1 MDAHIKLQLTP
12 VYTKQAPSITL
23 NINGKTIFNEHLNDK
38 IDFKHVVQ
46 SDHSLRLK
54 IKRSGRTKSI
64 IDSDPGNGFIIS
76 KLDINGVKINPDV
89 GSYQCTNNDYLE
101 THTIHGKHFTS
112 AEVKDFTIHTSID
125 GLDARNRYIRYPCDW
140 DSVLKAMAF
149 YKETIKK
156 HNNGKH
162 FTLNGEYFLEIPHY
176 TLRGQITKNKDRFD
190 ITGQHHK
197 YCFFGASMTDW
208 NFKQGTP
215 PIYNKENYADL
226 FMQQL
231 GGINLASSGQT
242 NQEIFETVYK
252 YLKNNKVDVCLVQ
265 LIGTVGRQVKNANTK
280 EIYRWS
286 PHTNKNLDHVDEFTK
301 SKLKNIQEYF
311 VYLDTTPILALQMSE
326 YQKLISYAVD
336 RGSKIFFISY
346 FRDEYDSMKQVIPNN
361 MAPYFDLDPNT
372 KYCKDNGYHAT
383 PEEQENYFQS
393 LVDFIRKIT

>member
-101 THTIHGKHFTS
+101 THTIHGKHFT
-112 AEVKDFTIHTSID
+112 
-125 GLDARNRYIRYPCDW
+125 
-140 DSVLKAMAF
+140 
-149 YKETIKK
+149 
-156 HNNGKH
+156 
-162 FTLNGEYFLEIPHY
+162 LNGEYFLEIPYY
-176 TLRGQITKNKDRFD
+176 TLRGQITKNKDRVD

-197 YCFFGASMTDW
+197 YCFFGASMTTWD
-208 NFKQGTP
+208 FTQGTP
-215 PIYNKENYADL
+215 SIYNKENYADL
-226 FMQQL
+226 FMQQM

-301 SKLKNIQEYF
+301 SKLKSIQEYF
-311 VYLDTTPILALQMSE
+311 VYLDIAPILALQIPE
-326 YQKLISYAVD
+326 YQKLIAYAED

-346 FRDEYDSMKQVIPNN
+346 FRDEYDIMKQVIPNN

-383 PEEQENYFQS
+383 PEEQENYSQS

>member
-101 THTIHGKHFTS
+101 THTIHGKHFT
-112 AEVKDFTIHTSID
+112 
-125 GLDARNRYIRYPCDW
+125 
-140 DSVLKAMAF
+140 
-149 YKETIKK
+149 
-156 HNNGKH
+156 
-162 FTLNGEYFLEIPHY
+162 LNGEYFLEIPYY
-176 TLRGQITKNKDRFD
+176 TLRGQITKNKDRVD

-197 YCFFGASMTDW
+197 YCFFGASMTTWD
-208 NFKQGTP
+208 FTQGTP
-215 PIYNKENYADL
+215 SIYNKENYADL
-226 FMQQL
+226 FMQQM

-286 PHTNKNLDHVDEFTK
+286 PHINKNLDHVDEFTK

>member
-12 VYTKQAPSITL
+12 VYTKQAPSIIL
-23 NINGKTIFNEHLNDK
+23 DINGKTIFNEHLNDK
-38 IDFKHVVQ
+38 IDFEHDVQ
-46 SDHSLRLK
+46 NDHSLQLK

-64 IDSDPGNGFIIS
+64 IDSDPENGFIIS
-76 KLDINGVKINPDV
+76 KLDINGVDINPDV

-101 THTIHGKHFTS
+101 THTIHGKHFT
-112 AEVKDFTIHTSID
+112 
-125 GLDARNRYIRYPCDW
+125 
-140 DSVLKAMAF
+140 
-149 YKETIKK
+149 
-156 HNNGKH
+156 
-162 FTLNGEYFLEIPHY
+162 LNGNYSLEIPYY

-208 NFKQGTP
+208 DFTQGTP
-215 PIYNKENYADL
+215 PIYDKEDYADL
-226 FMQQL
+226 FIKRM

-265 LIGTVGRQVKNANTK
+265 LIGTVGRQVKNENTK

-311 VYLDTTPILALQMSE
+311 VYLDTTPVLALQMPE
-326 YQKLISYAVD
+326 YQKLVAYAED
-336 RGSKIFFISY
+336 RGSKIFFITY
-346 FRDEYDSMKQVIPNN
+346 FRDEYDIMKQVIPNN
-361 MAPYFDLDPNT
+361 MAPYFDIDPNT
-372 KYCKDNGYHAT
+372 KYCKDNGHHAT
-383 PEEQENYFQS
+383 PEEQENYSQS
-393 LVDFIRKIT
+393 LVDFIRKII

>member
-23 NINGKTIFNEHLNDK
+23 NINGNTIFNEHLNDK

-64 IDSDPGNGFIIS
+64 INSDPGNGFIIS

-101 THTIHGKHFTS
+101 THTIHGKHFT
-112 AEVKDFTIHTSID
+112 
-125 GLDARNRYIRYPCDW
+125 
-140 DSVLKAMAF
+140 
-149 YKETIKK
+149 
-156 HNNGKH
+156 
-162 FTLNGEYFLEIPHY
+162 LNGEYFLEIPYY
-176 TLRGQITKNKDRFD
+176 TLRGQITKNKDRVN

-208 NFKQGTP
+208 DFTQGTP
-215 PIYNKENYADL
+215 PIHDKENYADL
-226 FMQQL
+226 FMQKM

-265 LIGTVGRQVKNANTK
+265 LIGTVGRQVKNENTK

-311 VYLDTTPILALQMSE
+311 VYLDTTPVLALQMPE
-326 YQKLISYAVD
+326 YQKLISYAED

-346 FRDEYDSMKQVIPNN
+346 FRDEYDPMKQVIPNN
-361 MAPYFDLDPNT
+361 MAPYFDIDPNT
-372 KYCKDNGYHAT
+372 KYCKDNGHHAT
-383 PEEQENYFQS
+383 PEEQENYSQS

>member
-23 NINGKTIFNEHLNDK
+23 NINGKTIFNKHLNDK

-101 THTIHGKHFTS
+101 THTIHGKHFT
-112 AEVKDFTIHTSID
+112 
-125 GLDARNRYIRYPCDW
+125 
-140 DSVLKAMAF
+140 
-149 YKETIKK
+149 
-156 HNNGKH
+156 
-162 FTLNGEYFLEIPHY
+162 LNGEYFLEIPYY
-176 TLRGQITKNKDRFD
+176 TLRGQITKNKDRVD

-197 YCFFGASMTDW
+197 YCFFGASMTTWD
-208 NFKQGTP
+208 FTQGTP
-215 PIYNKENYADL
+215 SIYNKENYADL
-226 FMQQL
+226 FMQQM

-311 VYLDTTPILALQMSE
+311 VYLDTTPILALQMPE

>member
-1 MDAHIKLQLTP
+1 MDDHIKLQLTP

-101 THTIHGKHFTS
+101 THTIHGKHFT
-112 AEVKDFTIHTSID
+112 
-125 GLDARNRYIRYPCDW
+125 
-140 DSVLKAMAF
+140 
-149 YKETIKK
+149 
-156 HNNGKH
+156 
-162 FTLNGEYFLEIPHY
+162 LNGEYFLEIPYY
-176 TLRGQITKNKDRFD
+176 TLRGQITKNKDRVN

-197 YCFFGASMTDW
+197 YCFFGASMTTWD
-208 NFKQGTP
+208 FTQGTP
-215 PIYNKENYADL
+215 SIYNKENYADL

-265 LIGTVGRQVKNANTK
+265 LIGTVGRQVKNTNTK

-311 VYLDTTPILALQMSE
+311 VYLDITPILALQMPE

>member
-101 THTIHGKHFTS
+101 THTIHGKHFT
-112 AEVKDFTIHTSID
+112 
-125 GLDARNRYIRYPCDW
+125 
-140 DSVLKAMAF
+140 
-149 YKETIKK
+149 
-156 HNNGKH
+156 
-162 FTLNGEYFLEIPHY
+162 LNGEYFLEIPYY
-176 TLRGQITKNKDRFD
+176 TLRGQITKNKDRVD

-197 YCFFGASMTDW
+197 YCFFGASMTTWD
-208 NFKQGTP
+208 FTQGTP
-215 PIYNKENYADL
+215 SIYNKENYADL
-226 FMQQL
+226 FMQQM

-311 VYLDTTPILALQMSE
+311 VYLDTTPILALQMPE

-383 PEEQENYFQS
+383 PEELENYFQS